1 MPKDDATLSAA
12 SVGSKPLTFGSLFA
26 GIGGFDLGLERA
38 GMRCEWQ
45 VEKDEYAASVLA
57 KHWPSVRRWGDVE
70 TFPPNDGGSWKV
82 DLICGGVPCQPVS
95 LAGKKKG
102 AADERWMWGEFLR
115 VVAAL
120 GPRIVVAENPTS
132 ILSNDRGRTFAG
144 ILSAIRSA
152 GYGVEWHTVSAR
164 DVGAPHR
171 RDRVFVVGRKEP
183 GMGEMPMLREL
194 PLHDTWGARSRLPM
208 PSDRGMEREPI
219 RAQDDLADASGTGL
233 QGAVLEHP
241 GEGLSRPRS
250 RAWRDEDEEVS
261 DAFTGWRPTEP
272 GVCRMAHGVPN
283 RVDRLRCLGNA
294 IVPQVAEVI
303 GRAIVEAA

>member
-1 MPKDDATLSAA
+1 M
-12 SVGSKPLTFGSLFA
+12 TFGSLFA

-38 GMRCEWQ
+38 GMECRWQ
-45 VEKDEYAASVLA
+45 VEIDAYASSVLA
-57 KHWPSVRRWGDVE
+57 KHWPRVTRWGDVR
-70 TFPPNDGGSWKV
+70 TFPPDDGGSWQV

-115 VVAAL
+115 VVATL
-120 GPRIVVAENPTS
+120 GPSIVVAENPAS
-132 ILSNDRGRTFAG
+132 ILSNDRGRAFAG
-144 ILSAIRSA
+144 ILAAIRSA

-183 GMGEMPMLREL
+183 SVGEVPVLRKL
-194 PLHDTWGARSRLPM
+194 PLHDSRGARSRLPM
-208 PSDRGMEREPI
+208 PADRGVERKSI
-219 RAQDDLADASGTGL
+219 RAPYDLADPGRTGL
-233 QGAVLEHP
+233 QGAVLEHT
-241 GEGLSRPRS
+241 GEGLPRPRG

-272 GVCRMAHGVPN
+272 GVCRVAHGIPN

-294 IVPQVAEVI
+294 VVPQVAEVI
-303 GRAIVEAA
+303 GRAIIAMETEVRA